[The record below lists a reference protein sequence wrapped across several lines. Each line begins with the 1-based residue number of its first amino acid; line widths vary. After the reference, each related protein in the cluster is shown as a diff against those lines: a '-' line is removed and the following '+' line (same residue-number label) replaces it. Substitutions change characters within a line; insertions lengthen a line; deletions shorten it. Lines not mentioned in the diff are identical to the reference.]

1 MGGETNLDGQLPVQH
16 VELEP
21 VGEVIGNPLSLA
33 LLEASK
39 PFEGM
44 TKCDNESNRK
54 TRSLLSWFLDLRLM
68 FWNFS
73 KNVEG
78 TCEARHLL

>member
-16 VELEP
+16 IELEP

-39 PFEGM
+39 PFEAM
-44 TKCDNESNRK
+44 TKCDNEANRK
-54 TRSLLSWFLDLRLM
+54 I
-68 FWNFS
+68 
-73 KNVEG
+73 
-78 TCEARHLL
+78 

>member
-16 VELEP
+16 IKLEP

-39 PFEGM
+39 PFEGIM
-44 TKCDNESNRK
+44 IKG
-54 TRSLLSWFLDLRLM
+54 RL
-68 FWNFS
+68 
-73 KNVEG
+73 
-78 TCEARHLL
+78 

>member
-16 VELEP
+16 IKLEP

-39 PFEGM
+39 PFEAM
-44 TKCDNESNRK
+44 TKCDSETNRK
-54 TRSLLSWFLDLRLM
+54 TKS
-68 FWNFS
+68 
-73 KNVEG
+73 
-78 TCEARHLL
+78 